1 MYHGWKRALRVVGY
15 PVVSSVLYE
24 DWKAG
29 AEIQFKSQDLDQ
41 VHVDY
46 IEKHEIINPVPIVW
60 WDSLILYSYLMLIQN
75 RINMHAALKPTFKE
89 IHKTMRVPKEL
100 YCDQI

>member
-1 MYHGWKRALRVVGY
+1 VYHGWKRALRVVGY
-15 PVVSSVLYE
+15 PVVSNVLYE

-29 AEIQFKSQDLDQ
+29 AEIQFKSQYLDQ

-46 IEKHEIINPVPIVW
+46 IDKHEIINPVPIVW
-60 WDSLILYSYLMLIQN
+60 WDSLILYSYLMLIHN
-75 RINMHAALKPTFKE
+75 RMHAAALKPTFKD

-100 YCDQI
+100 FCDQI